1 MNDPKAHLASPRFQ
15 GMLEHLSR
23 ATFLL
28 EIARTCDAIA
38 TYRLQLA
45 AVYSCRAVV
54 ELLLEA
60 ADKQEVR
67 NPSEPTAYWTR
78 KELEDYMLPKLPFY
92 SLVERIRIHD
102 FHRFGVI
109 PPEQGLQ
116 QTFLGGQMK
125 LVAKKGAVAVFLGK
139 NGPVK
144 FTSGN
149 SEVKEQR
156 SLLNHD
162 GRFFDE
168 DSSCY
173 VTLDEI
179 LGKFIGSAHAVV
191 AEIAANE
198 A

>member
-1 MNDPKAHLASPRFQ
+1 MNDPQVLLASPRFRGIQ
-15 GMLEHLSR
+15 EHLSR

-28 EIARTCDAIA
+28 DIARTSDAIA

-45 AVYSCRAVV
+45 AIYSCRAVV

-67 NPSEPTAYWTR
+67 NPSEPTAHWTR

-109 PPEQGLQ
+109 PPNQGLQ
-116 QTFLGGQMK
+116 ETFLGGPMK
-125 LVAKKGAVAVFLGK
+125 LVAKKGAVAVVLGA

-144 FTSGN
+144 LTSGN

-156 SLLNHD
+156 PLLNHD
-162 GRFFDE
+162 GRFFDD

-173 VTLDEI
+173 VALDDI
-179 LGKFIGSAHAVV
+179 LEKFIGSAHAVV
-191 AEIAANE
+191 VEIAANS